1 MRILVIGKTGF
12 IATSLARIL
21 LREGHSV
28 VVCGRPELDFLD
40 DHSVDE
46 FLARGE
52 GLNVINFISFP
63 QEEYVSLHTAN
74 IDPKTRMIELLIDIF
89 AVAGANE
96 LISNSKGLFIQ
107 LLRELRYRKLL
118 TMKMLN

>member
-28 VVCGRPELDFLD
+28 VMGGRPELDFLD

-46 FLARGE
+46 FLARGDVRQ
-52 GLNVINFISFP
+52 LQQIMRSTF
-63 QEEYVSLHTAN
+63 SLLYKCST
-74 IDPKTRMIELLIDIF
+74 
-89 AVAGANE
+89 
-96 LISNSKGLFIQ
+96 
-107 LLRELRYRKLL
+107 
-118 TMKMLN
+118 